1 MKHAHA
7 CLTTMSFYRLR
18 CFQLGQNATRFVC
31 TPCALFDDE
40 RFAVRACGFLH
51 VQLELVE
58 LVVLAGGVFD
68 VVVGVTLERSILVRP
83 GHFHAA
89 EHSGDGE
96 AFGVVE
102 RGETAL
108 EVAEFKWRAG
118 VPIMGRDGGPCRAIC
133 ESVVC

>member
-1 MKHAHA
+1 MARTSSH
-7 CLTTMSFYRLR
+7 RLWL
-18 CFQLGQNATRFVC
+18 FQLGQNAARFVG
-31 TPCALFDDE
+31 TPCRLFDDKW
-40 RFAVRACGFLH
+40 FTILACCLLH
-51 VQLELVE
+51 VELKLVE
-58 LVVLAGGVFD
+58 LVVLAGAVLD
-68 VVVGVTLERSILVRP
+68 VVVGITLERSILVRP